1 MILVCADAVGIRG
14 HIAAGNEEYVTGG
27 DRRERVTFAG
37 DMRRIQVSEVIHFEA
52 RARYRALWRDR
63 AVG

>member
-1 MILVCADAVGIRG
+1 MILVCADAVGVRG
-14 HIAAGNEEYVTGG
+14 HIAAGNEGYVAGG

-37 DMRRIQVSEVIHFEA
+37 DIRRIQASEVIHSEA

-63 AVG
+63 AVR